1 MGEHMNQTVFQRHQD
16 LEALPPVK
24 LLYIIYR
31 RLVEQGL
38 VSTLTWIVEKVSR
51 RLRGVS
57 PAATSQV
64 YPGLY
69 VGGQQTKRGL
79 PRMRE
84 WGIGAVVN
92 MREERDDAERGVAM
106 ERYLWL
112 PTTDDAPPR
121 LEDLERGV
129 AFIDEQRA
137 EDRGVYVHCASGVGR
152 APTMAAAYL
161 VSRGM
166 TPAEAWTVIR
176 RARPFIRPTPPQL
189 DIVEAFARRQATQE
203 DAS

>member
-1 MGEHMNQTVFQRHQD
+1 MGKRMDEAVFERHQN
-16 LEALPPVK
+16 LESLPPLK

-38 VSTLTWIVEKVSR
+38 ISTLLWVAEKISR

-57 PAATSQV
+57 PAATSHV

-69 VGGQQTKRGL
+69 VGGQQTRHGLSRVRERG
-79 PRMRE
+79 
-84 WGIGAVVN
+84 IDAVVN
-92 MREERDDAERGVAM
+92 MREESDDAERGVAP
-106 ERYLWL
+106 EHYLWL

-129 AFIDEQRA
+129 AFIEQHRA
-137 EDRGVYVHCASGVGR
+137 ADRGVYVHCASGVGR

-161 VSRGM
+161 VSQGM
-166 TPAEAWTVIR
+166 TPEEAWTAIE
-176 RARPFIRPTPPQL
+176 RARPFIRPTPPQI
-189 DIVEAFARRQATQE
+189 DVIKAYARQLSE
-203 DAS
+203 KEPS